1 MHTAG
6 NYLDTAEAVLETLT
20 AVKSV
25 ADASGGK
32 PPNMSGDGNNSG
44 PDAETKKK
52 VQEKMDESLPAVLR
66 AAWAISKLD
75 IEKTLRHVC
84 DKVLEDHSVSM
95 ESRHARARALKV
107 TGEMFLEAKGNDDRS
122 RGHVD
127 AKGHIDIAMKATQA
141 AAQGQEFDPS
151 DFHESGSF

>member
-1 MHTAG
+1 M
-6 NYLDTAEAVLETLT
+6 DTAEAILETLT
-20 AVKSV
+20 AVRSV
-25 ADASGGK
+25 AEASGGK
-32 PPNMSGDGNNSG
+32 APNMSDTGGASG

-84 DKVLEDHSVSM
+84 DKVLEDHSVTI

-141 AAQGQEFDPS
+141 AAQGQEFDPA
-151 DFHESGSF
+151 DFQESGAF